1 MFSVM
6 EAKTLNCPMCG
17 ATASTD
23 ATKCLHCGA
32 RLATIACPACFGMIF
47 RGAKFC
53 SHCGAKVDRQEVADD
68 SVHACP
74 GCRVNMKAI
83 VVGKTDLRECPKCE
97 GIWADADSLQQICAD
112 REQQAAL
119 LGVAVPVPTPTDAPL
134 EKITYRPCPVCHQ
147 LMHRVNFARC
157 SHVVVDVCKA
167 HGTWFD
173 KDELRRIVEFIQ
185 AGGFDKVRAM
195 ERAELDRQRAALEA
209 TRVASGWDNRSAYDS
224 CYDSREPALFSA
236 ASVLRSFFH

>member
-1 MFSVM
+1 MFTVM
-6 EAKTLNCPMCG
+6 EARTLNCPMCG
-17 ATASTD
+17 ASASTD

-32 RLATIACPACFGMIF
+32 RLATVACPSCFGMIF

-53 SHCGAKVDRQEVADD
+53 CHCGAKVDRREVADD
-68 SVHACP
+68 SVRACP
-74 GCRVNMKAI
+74 SCRVSMKAI

-97 GIWADADSLQQICAD
+97 GLWADAESLQQICAD
-112 REQQAAL
+112 QEQQAAL
-119 LGVAVPVPTPTDAPL
+119 LGVAAPVPAATNAPL
-134 EKITYRPCPVCHQ
+134 EKITYRPCPVCHE

-185 AGGFDKVRAM
+185 TGGFDKVRAM

-209 TRVASGWDNRSAYDS
+209 TRVASAWDTRSVH
-224 CYDSREPALFSA
+224 DSREPALFSA
-236 ASVLRSFFH
+236 ASVLRSFFR